1 MDNKS
6 TKVVEIT
13 PRSLATRGFIDVVNE
28 NDLRFVGIEP
38 SCLYD
43 GNGKRTDEVN
53 GSRVRLMLAD
63 RDIKVK
69 VIGKTIDQ
77 FADLCFGDSISLVD
91 PEAILYTRQ
100 GDRWPRVA
108 FRAADI
114 VRVGDEQGEEA

>member
-6 TKVVEIT
+6 TKVAALT
-13 PRSLATRGFIDVVNE
+13 PRSLATRGFIDLINA

-114 VRVGDEQGEEA
+114 VRVGDMQGKEA

>member
-13 PRSLATRGFIDVVNE
+13 PRSLATRGFIDVVNA

-63 RDIKVK
+63 HDIKVK

-77 FADLCFGDSISLVD
+77 FADLCFGDSITLID

-108 FRAADI
+108 FRAGD
-114 VRVGDEQGEEA
+114 VVKVGDEQGEEA

>member
-6 TKVVEIT
+6 TKVAALT
-13 PRSLATRGFIDVVNE
+13 PRSLATRGFVDVVNA
-28 NDLRFVGIEP
+28 NDLRFVGVEP

-43 GNGKRTDEVN
+43 ADGKRTDEVN

-114 VRVGDEQGEEA
+114 VRVGDMQGKEA

>member
-6 TKVVEIT
+6 TKVAALT
-13 PRSLATRGFIDVVNE
+13 PRSLATRGFIDVINT

-77 FADLCFGDSISLVD
+77 FADLCFGDSISLVN

-108 FRAADI
+108 FRASDI
-114 VRVGDEQGEEA
+114 VRVGDMQGKEA

>member
-6 TKVVEIT
+6 TKVAALT
-13 PRSLATRGFIDVVNE
+13 PRSLATRGFDVVNA
-28 NDLRFVGIEP
+28 NDLRFVGVEP

-43 GNGKRTDEVN
+43 ADGKRTDEVN

-63 RDIKVK
+63 RDVKVK

-77 FADLCFGDSISLVD
+77 FADLCFGDLVTLVD
-91 PEAILYTRQ
+91 AEAILYTRQ

-108 FRAADI
+108 FRAGD
-114 VRVGDEQGEEA
+114 VVKVGDEQGEEA